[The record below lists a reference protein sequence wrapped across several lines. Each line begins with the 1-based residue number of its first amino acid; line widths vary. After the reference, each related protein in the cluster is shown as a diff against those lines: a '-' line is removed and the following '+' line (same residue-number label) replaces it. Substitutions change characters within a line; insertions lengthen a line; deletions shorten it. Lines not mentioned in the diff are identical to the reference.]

1 MSLPTDTQFLPLAK
15 AAYQSRLP
23 PSYQIYK
30 RPDGTI
36 YYKNTT
42 TQEKMKIHPAD
53 LYYLEMYRSEKRAV
67 EEREGR
73 KGMEMIDEEEEGY
86 SSPDV
91 YRGEEDGE
99 EINTK

>member
-1 MSLPTDTQFLPLAK
+1 M
-15 AAYQSRLP
+15 
-23 PSYQIYK
+23 
-30 RPDGTI
+30 
-36 YYKNTT
+36 
-42 TQEKMKIHPAD
+42 
-53 LYYLEMYRSEKRAV
+53 